1 MVCSM
6 AAPTALELV
15 SVARMSGMAGL
26 GKVARAVS
34 VSLGSLFQILW
45 FAGKGVVECF
55 HDVRNLWKETVVVVY
70 QADKLLKSFDS
81 GGRGDCEAK
90 DGC

>member
-15 SVARMSGMAGL
+15 SEVRVRGMAGL
-26 GKVARAVS
+26 GKNARAVS

-45 FAGKGVVECF
+45 FAGMGVVDCF
-55 HDVRNLWKETVVVVY
+55 HDVRNLWKEVVY

-81 GGRGDCEAK
+81 GGPG
-90 DGC
+90 GLWNYIQLP